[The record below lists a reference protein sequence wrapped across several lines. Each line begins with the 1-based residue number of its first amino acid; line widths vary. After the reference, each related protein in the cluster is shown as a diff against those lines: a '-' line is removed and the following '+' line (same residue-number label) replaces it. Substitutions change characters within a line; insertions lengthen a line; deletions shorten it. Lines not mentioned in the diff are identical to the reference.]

1 MAQGCVG
8 RPPALQTIRPVPFTR
23 AVVLRQEEV
32 VMVRASQ
39 PKSLQLDLAERPQ
52 PVHQARTSFV
62 WSHAKIRIASLVLAA
77 VATPAAAAFA
87 APAPF
92 VKWLC
97 LVWLCGIAVLM
108 QGLSRRVNDGA
119 VVLSVDRRGI
129 LDHRLISRHIAWQEI
144 KTIWPVNA
152 DRNHTIDIELRWP
165 KTTLRDTRWS
175 VRVGA
180 YCQMGYGVP
189 AVTISMLLLDG
200 SVSDLLNAIALY
212 RPDLL
217 DYSNLRASPKVY

>member
-1 MAQGCVG
+1 
-8 RPPALQTIRPVPFTR
+8 
-23 AVVLRQEEV
+23 
-32 VMVRASQ
+32 MVRASQ

-62 WSHAKIRIASLVLAA
+62 WSHAKIRIASLVLAT

-144 KTIWPVNA
+144 KTIWRPRLVLTPESSPSVQA
-152 DRNHTIDIELRWP
+152 SLASDVLGSLLF
-165 KTTLRDTRWS
+165 KTPRCGEAWS
-175 VRVGA
+175 ERAGSWQVRFA
-180 YCQMGYGVP
+180 
-189 AVTISMLLLDG
+189 LDG
-200 SVSDLLNAIALY
+200 VFDQSFML
-212 RPDLL
+212 RPDLAQRQWEL
-217 DYSNLRASPKVY
+217 DFSAAPQNRSLSPKAIAEWLGSRFDR

>member
-8 RPPALQTIRPVPFTR
+8 RPPALQTIPPAPFTR

-62 WSHAKIRIASLVLAA
+62 WSHAKIRIASLVLAT

-119 VVLSVDRRGI
+119 VVLSVDGRGI

-165 KTTLRDTRWS
+165 ETTLRDTRWS
-175 VRVGA
+175 VRAGA

-200 SVSDLLNAIALY
+200 SVSDLLNAIAQY

-217 DYSNLRASPKVY
+217 D